1 MIGRDIN
8 KKNKPLKKTRRKK
21 SAQAVRVS
29 KSAPKQNNI
38 MGMSYVLKI
47 LQHSYFQAALLITLL
62 LAAFMWLQQQV
73 QTTQWLPIEQVKVNG
88 HLQYLSAAQL
98 KQQALQQAQGGFF
111 NVNLQQIRKT
121 LEQQPWV
128 ETVAVRRIWPNALGV
143 MVVEK
148 QAVAFWGRDQLLS
161 TQAVLFK
168 PSIMPTDLLL
178 PRLIGPEG
186 LHKNMFVEL
195 GRMQAWLLSTGLQ
208 IQKLTLDARRSW
220 TLIASN
226 IEIRL
231 GRKQYNERLQR
242 FAAVFKPRLQK
253 QQQQIQHIDMRYSNG
268 FAIAWKE
275 A

>member
-8 KKNKPLKKTRRKK
+8 KNKKFKKTRRRK
-21 SAQAVRVS
+21 STQAVRVS
-29 KSAPKQNNI
+29 KKTNRKMDMTAVTGLI
-38 MGMSYVLKI
+38 KI
-47 LQHSYFQAALLITLL
+47 VQHSYFQAALLMTLL
-62 LAAFMWLQQQV
+62 LAAAMWLQQQI
-73 QTTQWLPIEQVKVNG
+73 QQAQWLPIEQVEVNG

-111 NVNLQQIRKT
+111 SVDLQQVRES

-148 QAVAFWGRDQLLS
+148 QAVAFWGKDELLS

-168 PSIMPTDLLL
+168 PSIMPDNLLL
-178 PRLIGPEG
+178 PQLIGPEG
-186 LHKNMFVEL
+186 LHKNMFIEL
-195 GRMQAWLLSTGLQ
+195 GRMQAWLLSSGLQ

-231 GRKQYNERLQR
+231 GRKKYNERLQR
-242 FAAVFKPRLQK
+242 FAEVFKPRLQK
-253 QQQQIQHIDMRYSNG
+253 QQQLIQHIDMRYSNG